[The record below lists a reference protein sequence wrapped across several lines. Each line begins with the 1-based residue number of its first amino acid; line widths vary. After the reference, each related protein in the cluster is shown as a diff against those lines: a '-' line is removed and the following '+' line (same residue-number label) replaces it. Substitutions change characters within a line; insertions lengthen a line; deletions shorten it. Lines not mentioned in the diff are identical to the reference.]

1 MKSHTFSTPKSVT
14 NPDSHRKS
22 SSSIGSEDI
31 TLTDSLS
38 VPNPSLDPEN
48 PTLNPHSKKEAIKMD
63 LLDAMDD
70 DDFLVQTK
78 PGKTKPKPGFKNLD
92 DSVDLDSDFDDF
104 VDLESEP
111 GVGFLR
117 NKSRPNV
124 RNFHP
129 IVFKENHFRIPHEKK
144 DKLNPPIDFPRPD
157 QRILI
162 KELNLRSVLNVFISE
177 ISVNYFSQVFCRFFF
192 SRRKYF
198 DASKHEMS
206 HNNLDKKIAT
216 HKN

>member
-1 MKSHTFSTPKSVT
+1 MQIEFQFKLVTDRSISKSDFSFLFK
-14 NPDSHRKS
+14 K
-22 SSSIGSEDI
+22 
-31 TLTDSLS
+31 SLS
-38 VPNPSLDPEN
+38 KS
-48 PTLNPHSKKEAIKMD
+48 TLEVSHHSQPKFSKIK
-63 LLDAMDD
+63 
-70 DDFLVQTK
+70 
-78 PGKTKPKPGFKNLD
+78 
-92 DSVDLDSDFDDF
+92 
-104 VDLESEP
+104 
-111 GVGFLR
+111 
-117 NKSRPNV
+117 NKQ
-124 RNFHP
+124 F
-129 IVFKENHFRIPHEKK
+129 VFKENHFRIPHEKK